1 MAGLDDAAVAQ
12 DGDTVRVVLDQAEV
26 VADEQQAAAG
36 PAHRV
41 QDAVGEFRVQGAGR
55 LVGEDEL
62 GVVDRGRADAG
73 PLEHAAGPLVRAVPE
88 PGCRGAYAE
97 RAYPLVDDA
106 RRHGGAVSAPGL
118 LDVVTNR
125 ADRVAGS
132 VRVLGDVP
140 EMAAEQGAPA
150 LG

>member
-1 MAGLDDAAVAQ
+1 AAVPQ

-62 GVVDRGRADAG
+62 GVVGRGRADAG
-73 PLEHAAGPLVRAVPE
+73 PLEHAAGPLVRAIPE
-88 PGCRGAYAE
+88 PGRCGADAE
-97 RAYPLVDDA
+97 PAHPLLDDA
-106 RRHGGAVSAPGL
+106 WRRSGAVSAPGL
-118 LDVVTNR
+118 LNVMTDG
-125 ADRVAGS
+125 ADRVAGG
-132 VRVLGDVP
+132 VRVLCDVP
-140 EMAAEQGAPA
+140 EMPAEQGTAA